1 MIQRK
6 KEEVEKG
13 ILERGKD
20 FVREK
25 EIESGIL
32 GEEEI
37 RGKGI
42 DIEIQE
48 REKGKGIHQGIKKDP
63 EIPTDN
69 P

>member
-6 KEEVEKG
+6 REEVEKG
-13 ILERGKD
+13 IPETGID
-20 FVREK
+20 FAREK
-25 EIESGIL
+25 ETETGIL
-32 GEEEI
+32 EEEEI